1 MGSGALR
8 DISLKQARECTTQW
22 RSVFR
27 EGRDL
32 VRHEHFFHLTSN
44 IENCSLNSIK
54 QFEFY

>member
-8 DISLKQARECTTQW
+8 DVSLKQARECTIQ
-22 RSVFR
+22 RRFVFR

-32 VRHEHFFHLTSN
+32 VRHEHFVHLTSN
-44 IENCSLNSIK
+44 IENCSLNSSK